1 MAAVV
6 VEGPCDLDGEVGEGR
21 DESGDDSPEEGKEET
36 KGDEGIQGTRD
47 DKGED
52 GGEEEN
58 AWGALKGQ
66 FAN

>member
-6 VEGPCDLDGEVGEGR
+6 VEGPCDLDGEVDEGR
-21 DESGDDSPEEGKEET
+21 DESGDDSEEGKEGT
-36 KGDEGIQGTRD
+36 KGDEEIQGTRD

-58 AWGALKGQ
+58 TWSALKGQ

>member
-1 MAAVV
+1 MAVVV
-6 VEGPCDLDGEVGEGR
+6 VEGPCDPDGEVGEGR
-21 DESGDDSPEEGKEET
+21 DESGDDSEDGKEGT

-58 AWGALKGQ
+58 TWGVLKGQ